1 MYQNKYIPILI
12 SKSLIKSNDRFF
24 LNDNIDSSILEY
36 FARMEHVIP
45 IAIINTVV

>member
-24 LNDNIDSSILEY
+24 LNDNIDSSILKY
-36 FARMEHVIP
+36 FARMEQG
-45 IAIINTVV
+45 A

>member
-24 LNDNIDSSILEY
+24 LNDNIDSSIGYNLVL
-36 FARMEHVIP
+36 MC
-45 IAIINTVV
+45 NM